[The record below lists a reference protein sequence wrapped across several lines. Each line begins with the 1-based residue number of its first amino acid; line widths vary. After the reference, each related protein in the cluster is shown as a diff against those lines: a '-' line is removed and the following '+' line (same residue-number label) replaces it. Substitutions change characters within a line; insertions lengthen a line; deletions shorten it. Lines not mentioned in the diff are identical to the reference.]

1 MNTFNRFI
9 ITALLVFFASQAFAV
24 KPAVIKV
31 ERTGVTTLTIT
42 HSQPIKR
49 LRTYSSYSISI
60 VANGKVYAGKARTR
74 FPTTLIKSVT
84 AVNPNAD
91 GYASIWNMA
100 VRELAHLDADGVLY
114 FTNTDEMW
122 LGQGNFVNSSSVTL
136 NRFHRVHDFS
146 LCYQDCILNITST
159 DTLSVNEGTS
169 VNHTLVSSE
178 DNTTFSLTENTGNL
192 FSLTGATLTFNGTT
206 ADFESNTKSYTV
218 KVKATTGYKKT
229 EQIITVNLNDL
240 NDETPAAITF
250 TGNLNI
256 VGNTAANT
264 NLGTLSATDADAGD
278 TLTYTLTNNNAA
290 YFAISGNTL
299 KLAKTVDYQ
308 TTKNLSITVRVTD
321 TNSHTLDKNFT
332 FTITNPNIN
341 SPTDITLSMG
351 GSTDNHTI
359 AENTATNTNLGT
371 LSTTDADTGDTFTY
385 TLVNN
390 SEAYFSING
399 NTLKLAKTVDYETTK
414 NLSITVKVTDANSHT
429 FDKTFTFN
437 ITDVNDETPSDI
449 TSTGNLNI
457 AENTTVNTN
466 LVTLSATDADVGDT
480 FTYTLVNN
488 SAAYFA
494 IDGNT
499 LKLAKTVDYE
509 TTKNLNITVRV
520 TDANSH
526 TFDKAFTFNI
536 ANVNDETPSDIT
548 LTGSLIIAGNTAA
561 NTDLGTLSTIDAD
574 DGDTFTYTLENNS
587 AAYFAVDGNMLKLAK
602 TVDYE
607 TTKSLSITVR
617 VTDNNSHTFD
627 KNFTF
632 TITVPNSNNNS
643 PTDIIL
649 SIGNSTD
656 NHTIAENTAANT
668 DLGTLSTT
676 DADTGDT
683 FTYTLVDNS
692 AAYFAISGNTLKLAK
707 TVDYET
713 TKSLSI
719 TVKVTDANS
728 HIFSKGF
735 DFAITDIDDTAP
747 TDIQLSN
754 KTLVKGQAADT
765 LIGTLS
771 ANDVDTATLSFSVSD
786 TTNFKIDGDKLKT
799 KISIDTVG
807 NMNINITADDGTNA
821 PATQAFTIAVITN
834 IPDITPV
841 IKQFTVT
848 QGNNQGRVISKTG
861 GVVTV
866 HATVIAK
873 TYEWSSVD
881 VTDTSA
887 SGDTVF
893 VFDPANTDAGILTI
907 TLKATTNTHSSER
920 VLKLELI
927 AESVSNDDDDGDGIS
942 NNKDNNTA
950 INKIQAGAG
959 KTITSPTNTRILLGA
974 MGEDSS
980 RLTLAQMQQYITDN
994 NLPNK
999 SNDTLTTGDIYDYVV
1014 EGLSAGAATVVIVEL
1029 TTAIPANAE
1038 LRRYSLVTG
1047 WANFEVNTNNTI
1059 HSKTSTNCTD
1069 NSTWKAGLTTG
1080 ATCLRL
1086 TIKDG
1091 GANDT
1096 DGEQA
1101 DNTGDANGVVASTIS
1116 ITVPD
1121 LEDPMDPPSSGGSS
1135 GGGCVYNPNAPA
1147 RFDMGFILLMVLS
1160 AYYLIRRKRRFV

>member
-9 ITALLVFFASQAFAV
+9 ITALLVFFTSQAFATEPV
-24 KPAVIKV
+24 VTKV
-31 ERTGVTTLTIT
+31 ERIDKKTVFITFDQPVELSTFSGWNKTIT
-42 HSQPIKR
+42 ILLSFTDFDSSLPQPKT
-49 LRTYSSYSISI
+49 TYYLGTS
-60 VANGKVYAGKARTR
+60 GKGVE
-74 FPTTLIKSVT
+74 FPVEEL
-84 AVNPNAD
+84 NPVD
-91 GYASIWNMA
+91 GYAQQIKIQFNENSFKLADDSGKNSIRIQLYYLL
-100 VRELAHLDADGVLY
+100 VRNIGGTQYSIGHTNANFPLAFNSNLAIISA
-114 FTNTDEMW
+114 NTLKANE
-122 LGQGNFVNSSSVTL
+122 GANSSYTL
-136 NRFHRVHDFS
+136 IAKD
-146 LCYQDCILNITST
+146 
-159 DTLSVNEGTS
+159 
-169 VNHTLVSSE
+169 
-178 DNTTFSLTENTGNL
+178 DNATFSIIENPSNL
-192 FSLTGATLTFNGTT
+192 FSLSGTNNTVLNFNGTNT
-206 ADFESNTKSYTV
+206 DFESNTKSYTV
-218 KVKATTGYKKT
+218 KVKATTGDGDDKNA
-229 EQIITVNLNDL
+229 EQTITVNLSNL
-240 NDETPAAITF
+240 NDETPTAITL

-256 VGNTAANT
+256 TENTTANT
-264 NLGTLSATDADAGD
+264 DLGTLSATDADAGD
-278 TLTYTLTNNNAA
+278 TFTYTLENNSAA
-290 YFAISGNTL
+290 YFAI
-299 KLAKTVDYQ
+299 D
-308 TTKNLSITVRVTD
+308 
-321 TNSHTLDKNFT
+321 
-332 FTITNPNIN
+332 
-341 SPTDITLSMG
+341 
-351 GSTDNHTI
+351 
-359 AENTATNTNLGT
+359 
-371 LSTTDADTGDTFTY
+371 
-385 TLVNN
+385 
-390 SEAYFSING
+390 G

-414 NLSITVKVTDANSHT
+414 NLNITVRVTDANSHT
-429 FDKTFTFN
+429 FSKTFTFD
-437 ITDVNDETPSDI
+437 IDDINDETPSDV
-449 TSTGNLNI
+449 TLTGSLTI
-457 AENTTVNTN
+457 AENTTDNTN
-466 LVTLSATDADVGDT
+466 LGTLSATDADEGDT
-480 FTYTLVNN
+480 FIYTLVNN

-536 ANVNDETPSDIT
+536 TDVNDETPSDIT
-548 LTGSLIIAGNTAA
+548 LTGNLIIIGNTAA

-574 DGDTFTYTLENNS
+574 EGDTFTYTLENNS
-587 AAYFAVDGNMLKLAK
+587 AAYFAIDGNTLKLAK

-607 TTKSLSITVR
+607 TTKRLIVTVR
-617 VTDNNSHTFD
+617 VTDANSHTFS

-632 TITVPNSNNNS
+632 TITDPNSNNNS

-668 DLGTLSTT
+668 NLGTLSTT
-676 DADTGDT
+676 DADMGDT
-683 FTYTLVDNS
+683 FTYTLINNS
-692 AAYFAISGNTLKLAK
+692 EAYFSINGNMLQLAK

-713 TKSLSI
+713 TKNLSI

-799 KISIDTVG
+799 KISINTVG
-807 NMNINITADDGTNA
+807 DMNINITADDGTNT
-821 PATQAFTIAVITN
+821 PATQAFTIAVITD

-841 IKQFTVT
+841 IKQFTIT

-866 HATVIAK
+866 RATVIAK

-907 TLKATTNTHSSER
+907 TLKATTNAHSSER

-927 AESVSNDDDDGDGIS
+927 TESVSNSDDDGDGIP

-974 MGEDSS
+974 MGKDSS

-999 SNDTLTTGDIYDYVV
+999 SSDTSTIGDIYDYVV
-1014 EGLSAGAATVVIVEL
+1014 EGLSATGVSTSVIIEL

-1047 WANFEVNTNNTI
+1047 WADFEVDINNTT
-1059 HSKTSTNCTD
+1059 HSKTSTTCTD

-1080 ATCLRL
+1080 ATCLML
-1086 TIKDG
+1086 AIKDG
-1091 GANDT
+1091 GVNDT

-1116 ITVPD
+1116 IARPD
-1121 LEDPMDPPSSGGSS
+1121 LEDSIDPPSSGGSS

>member
-9 ITALLVFFASQAFAV
+9 ITALLVFFTSQAFATEPV
-24 KPAVIKV
+24 VTKV
-31 ERTGVTTLTIT
+31 ERIDKKTVFITFDQPVELITFSGESKTIT
-42 HSQPIKR
+42 IVLSFTDLDGSLPQPKT
-49 LRTYSSYSISI
+49 TYYLGTSAKG
-60 VANGKVYAGKARTR
+60 VE
-74 FPTTLIKSVT
+74 FPVEEL
-84 AVNPNAD
+84 NPVD
-91 GYASIWNMA
+91 GYAQQIKIQFNENSFKLADDSGKNLVKLEFYNLLVRNIDRKKYYSIGHTNA
-100 VRELAHLDADGVLY
+100 NFPLAFNSNLAIISA
-114 FTNTDEMW
+114 NTLKANE
-122 LGQGNFVNSSSVTL
+122 GANSSYTL
-136 NRFHRVHDFS
+136 IAKD
-146 LCYQDCILNITST
+146 
-159 DTLSVNEGTS
+159 
-169 VNHTLVSSE
+169 
-178 DNTTFSLTENTGNL
+178 DNATFSIIENPSNL
-192 FSLTGATLTFNGTT
+192 FSLSGTNNTVLNFNGTNT
-206 ADFESNTKSYTV
+206 DFESNTKSYTV
-218 KVKATTGYKKT
+218 KVKATTGDGDDKNA
-229 EQIITVNLNDL
+229 EQTITVNLSNL
-240 NDETPAAITF
+240 NDETPTAITL

-256 VGNTAANT
+256 TENTTANT
-264 NLGTLSATDADAGD
+264 DLGTLSATDADAGD
-278 TLTYTLTNNNAA
+278 T
-290 YFAISGNTL
+290 
-299 KLAKTVDYQ
+299 
-308 TTKNLSITVRVTD
+308 
-321 TNSHTLDKNFT
+321 
-332 FTITNPNIN
+332 
-341 SPTDITLSMG
+341 
-351 GSTDNHTI
+351 
-359 AENTATNTNLGT
+359 
-371 LSTTDADTGDTFTY
+371 FTY
-385 TLVNN
+385 TLENN
-390 SEAYFSING
+390 SAAYFTIDG

-414 NLSITVKVTDANSHT
+414 NLNITVRVTDANSHT
-429 FDKTFTFN
+429 FSKNFTFD
-437 ITDVNDETPSDI
+437 IDDINDETPSDV
-449 TSTGNLNI
+449 TLTGSLTI
-457 AENTTVNTN
+457 AENTTDNTN
-466 LVTLSATDADVGDT
+466 LGTLSATDADEGDT

-526 TFDKAFTFNI
+526 TFDKTFTFNI
-536 ANVNDETPSDIT
+536 TDVNDENPSDIT
-548 LTGSLIIAGNTAA
+548 LTGSLTIIGNTAA

-574 DGDTFTYTLENNS
+574 EGDTFTYTLENNS
-587 AAYFAVDGNMLKLAK
+587 AAYFAIDGNTLKLAK

-607 TTKSLSITVR
+607 TTKRLIVTVR
-617 VTDNNSHTFD
+617 VTDANSHTFS

-632 TITVPNSNNNS
+632 TITDPNSNNNS

-668 DLGTLSTT
+668 NLGTLSTT
-676 DADTGDT
+676 DADMGDT
-683 FTYTLVDNS
+683 FTYTLINNS
-692 AAYFAISGNTLKLAK
+692 EAYFSINGNMLQLAK

-713 TKSLSI
+713 TKNLSI

-754 KTLVKGQAADT
+754 KTLVKGQVADT

-807 NMNINITADDGTNA
+807 DMNINITADDGTNT

-841 IKQFTVT
+841 IKQFTIT

-866 HATVIAK
+866 RATVIAK

-907 TLKATTNTHSSER
+907 ALKATTNTHSSER

-927 AESVSNDDDDGDGIS
+927 TESVSNSDDDGDGIP

-974 MGEDSS
+974 MGKDSS

-999 SNDTLTTGDIYDYVV
+999 SSDTSTIGDIYDYVV
-1014 EGLSAGAATVVIVEL
+1014 EGLSATGVSTSVIIEL

-1047 WANFEVNTNNTI
+1047 WADFEVDINNTT
-1059 HSKTSTNCTD
+1059 HSKTSTTCTD

-1080 ATCLRL
+1080 ATCLML
-1086 TIKDG
+1086 AIKDG
-1091 GANDT
+1091 GVNDT

-1116 ITVPD
+1116 IAMPD
-1121 LEDPMDPPSSGGSS
+1121 LEDSTASSSS

>member
-9 ITALLVFFASQAFAV
+9 ITALLVFFTSQAFATEPV
-24 KPAVIKV
+24 VTKV
-31 ERTGVTTLTIT
+31 ERIDKKTVFITFDQLVELSTFSGESKTIT
-42 HSQPIKR
+42 IVLSFTDLDGSLPQPKT
-49 LRTYSSYSISI
+49 TYYLGTSAKG
-60 VANGKVYAGKARTR
+60 VE
-74 FPTTLIKSVT
+74 FPVEEL
-84 AVNPNAD
+84 NPVD
-91 GYASIWNMA
+91 GYAQQIKIQFNENSFKLADDSGKNLVKLEFYNLLVRNIDRKKYYSIGHTNA
-100 VRELAHLDADGVLY
+100 NFPLAFNSNLAIISA
-114 FTNTDEMW
+114 NTLKANE
-122 LGQGNFVNSSSVTL
+122 GANSSYTL
-136 NRFHRVHDFS
+136 IAKD
-146 LCYQDCILNITST
+146 
-159 DTLSVNEGTS
+159 
-169 VNHTLVSSE
+169 
-178 DNTTFSLTENTGNL
+178 DNATFSIIENPSNL
-192 FSLTGATLTFNGTT
+192 FSLSGTNNTVLNFNGTNT
-206 ADFESNTKSYTV
+206 DFESNTKSYTV
-218 KVKATTGYKKT
+218 KVKATTGDGDDKNA
-229 EQIITVNLNDL
+229 EQTITVNLANL
-240 NDETPAAITF
+240 NDETPTAITL

-256 VGNTAANT
+256 TENTTANT
-264 NLGTLSATDADAGD
+264 DLGTLFATDADAGD
-278 TLTYTLTNNNAA
+278 T
-290 YFAISGNTL
+290 
-299 KLAKTVDYQ
+299 
-308 TTKNLSITVRVTD
+308 
-321 TNSHTLDKNFT
+321 
-332 FTITNPNIN
+332 
-341 SPTDITLSMG
+341 
-351 GSTDNHTI
+351 
-359 AENTATNTNLGT
+359 
-371 LSTTDADTGDTFTY
+371 FTY
-385 TLVNN
+385 TLENN
-390 SEAYFSING
+390 SAAYFTIDG

-414 NLSITVKVTDANSHT
+414 NLNITVRVTDANSHT
-429 FDKTFTFN
+429 FSKNFTFD
-437 ITDVNDETPSDI
+437 IDDINDETPSDV
-449 TSTGNLNI
+449 TLTGSLTI
-457 AENTTVNTN
+457 AENTTDNTN
-466 LVTLSATDADVGDT
+466 LGTLSATDADEGDT

-526 TFDKAFTFNI
+526 TFDKTFTFNI

-548 LTGSLIIAGNTAA
+548 LTGNLIIIGNTAA

-574 DGDTFTYTLENNS
+574 EGDTFTYTLENNS
-587 AAYFAVDGNMLKLAK
+587 AAYFAIDGNTLKLAK

-607 TTKSLSITVR
+607 TTKRLIVTVR
-617 VTDNNSHTFD
+617 VTDANSHTFS

-632 TITVPNSNNNS
+632 TITDPNSNNNS

-668 DLGTLSTT
+668 NLGTLSTT
-676 DADTGDT
+676 DADMGDT
-683 FTYTLVDNS
+683 FTYTLINNS
-692 AAYFAISGNTLKLAK
+692 EAYFSINGNMLQLAK

-713 TKSLSI
+713 TKNLSI

-754 KTLVKGQAADT
+754 KTLVKGQVADT

-807 NMNINITADDGTNA
+807 DMNINITADDGANT

-841 IKQFTVT
+841 IKQFTIT

-866 HATVIAK
+866 RATVIAK
-873 TYEWSSVD
+873 TYEWSSID

-927 AESVSNDDDDGDGIS
+927 AESVSNDDDDGDGIP

-974 MGEDSS
+974 MGKDSS

-999 SNDTLTTGDIYDYVV
+999 SNDTSTTGDIYDYVV
-1014 EGLSAGAATVVIVEL
+1014 EGLSVTGATTSVMIEL

-1047 WANFEVNTNNTI
+1047 WADFEVDINNTI
-1059 HSKTSTNCTD
+1059 HSKTSTTCTD

-1080 ATCLRL
+1080 ATCLML
-1086 TIKDG
+1086 AIKDG
-1091 GANDT
+1091 GVNDT

-1116 ITVPD
+1116 IAMPD
-1121 LEDPMDPPSSGGSS
+1121 LEDSIDPPSSGGSS

>member
-9 ITALLVFFASQAFAV
+9 ITALLVFFTSQAFATEPV
-24 KPAVIKV
+24 VTKV
-31 ERTGVTTLTIT
+31 ERIDKKTVFITFDQPVELITFSGESKTIT
-42 HSQPIKR
+42 ILLSFTDLDGSLPQPKT
-49 LRTYSSYSISI
+49 TYYLGTS
-60 VANGKVYAGKARTR
+60 GKGVE
-74 FPTTLIKSVT
+74 FPVEEL
-84 AVNPNAD
+84 NPVD
-91 GYASIWNMA
+91 GYAQQIKIQFNENSFKLADDSGKNLVKLEFYNLLVRNIDRKKYYSIGHTNA
-100 VRELAHLDADGVLY
+100 NFPLAFNSNLAIISA
-114 FTNTDEMW
+114 NTLKANE
-122 LGQGNFVNSSSVTL
+122 GANSSYTL
-136 NRFHRVHDFS
+136 IAKD
-146 LCYQDCILNITST
+146 
-159 DTLSVNEGTS
+159 
-169 VNHTLVSSE
+169 
-178 DNTTFSLTENTGNL
+178 DNATFSIIENPSNL
-192 FSLTGATLTFNGTT
+192 FSLSGTNNTVLNFNGTNT
-206 ADFESNTKSYTV
+206 DFESNTKSYTV
-218 KVKATTGYKKT
+218 KVKATTGDGDDKNA
-229 EQIITVNLNDL
+229 EQTITVNLANL
-240 NDETPAAITF
+240 NDETPTAITL

-256 VGNTAANT
+256 TENTTANT
-264 NLGTLSATDADAGD
+264 DLGTLSATDADAGD
-278 TLTYTLTNNNAA
+278 T
-290 YFAISGNTL
+290 
-299 KLAKTVDYQ
+299 
-308 TTKNLSITVRVTD
+308 
-321 TNSHTLDKNFT
+321 
-332 FTITNPNIN
+332 
-341 SPTDITLSMG
+341 
-351 GSTDNHTI
+351 
-359 AENTATNTNLGT
+359 
-371 LSTTDADTGDTFTY
+371 FTY
-385 TLVNN
+385 TLENN
-390 SEAYFSING
+390 SAAYFTIDG

-414 NLSITVKVTDANSHT
+414 NLNITVRVTDANSHT
-429 FDKTFTFN
+429 FSKNFTFD
-437 ITDVNDETPSDI
+437 IDDINDETPSDV
-449 TSTGNLNI
+449 TLTGSLTI
-457 AENTTVNTN
+457 AENTTDNTN
-466 LVTLSATDADVGDT
+466 LGTLSATDADEGDT

-526 TFDKAFTFNI
+526 TFDKTFTFNI
-536 ANVNDETPSDIT
+536 TDVNDENPSDIT
-548 LTGSLIIAGNTAA
+548 LTGSLTIIGNTAA

-574 DGDTFTYTLENNS
+574 EGDTFTYTLENNS
-587 AAYFAVDGNMLKLAK
+587 AAYFAIDGNTLKLAK

-607 TTKSLSITVR
+607 TTKRLIVTVR
-617 VTDNNSHTFD
+617 VTDANSHTFS

-632 TITVPNSNNNS
+632 TITDPNSNNNS

-649 SIGNSTD
+649 SIGNATD

-676 DADTGDT
+676 DADAGDT
-683 FTYTLVDNS
+683 FTYTLINNS
-692 AAYFAISGNTLKLAK
+692 EAYFAINGNMLQLAK

-713 TKSLSI
+713 TKNLSI

-786 TTNFKIDGDKLKT
+786 TTSFKIDGDKLKT
-799 KISIDTVG
+799 KISINTVG
-807 NMNINITADDGTNA
+807 NMDINITADDGTNT

-841 IKQFTVT
+841 IKQFTIT

-866 HATVIAK
+866 RATVIAK

-927 AESVSNDDDDGDGIS
+927 AESVSNDDDDGDGIP

-974 MGEDSS
+974 MGKDSS

-999 SNDTLTTGDIYDYVV
+999 SSDTSTIGDIYDYVV
-1014 EGLSAGAATVVIVEL
+1014 EGLSATGATTEVIIEL

-1047 WANFEVNTNNTI
+1047 WADFEVDINNTI
-1059 HSKTSTNCTD
+1059 HSKTSTTCTD

-1080 ATCLRL
+1080 ATCLML
-1086 TIKDG
+1086 AIKDG
-1091 GANDT
+1091 GVNDT

-1116 ITVPD
+1116 IAMPD
-1121 LEDPMDPPSSGGSS
+1121 LEDSIDPPSRGGSS

>member
-9 ITALLVFFASQAFAV
+9 ITALLVFFTSQAFATEPV
-24 KPAVIKV
+24 VTKV
-31 ERTGVTTLTIT
+31 ERIDKKTVFITFDQPVELSTFSGWNKTIT
-42 HSQPIKR
+42 ILLSFTDFDSSLPQPKT
-49 LRTYSSYSISI
+49 TYYLGTS
-60 VANGKVYAGKARTR
+60 GKGVE
-74 FPTTLIKSVT
+74 FPVEEL
-84 AVNPNAD
+84 NPVD
-91 GYASIWNMA
+91 GYAQQIKIQFNENSFKLADDSGKNSIRIQLYYLL
-100 VRELAHLDADGVLY
+100 VRNIGGTQYSIGHTNANFPLAFNSNLAIISA
-114 FTNTDEMW
+114 NTLKANE
-122 LGQGNFVNSSSVTL
+122 GANSSYTL
-136 NRFHRVHDFS
+136 IAKD
-146 LCYQDCILNITST
+146 
-159 DTLSVNEGTS
+159 
-169 VNHTLVSSE
+169 
-178 DNTTFSLTENTGNL
+178 DNATFSIIENPSNL
-192 FSLTGATLTFNGTT
+192 FSLSGTNNTVLNFNGTNT
-206 ADFESNTKSYTV
+206 DFESNTKSYTV
-218 KVKATTGYKKT
+218 KVKATTGDGDDKNA
-229 EQIITVNLNDL
+229 EQTITVNLSNL
-240 NDETPAAITF
+240 NDETPTAITL

-256 VGNTAANT
+256 TENTTANT
-264 NLGTLSATDADAGD
+264 DLGTLSATDADAGD
-278 TLTYTLTNNNAA
+278 TFTYTLENNSAA
-290 YFAISGNTL
+290 YFAI
-299 KLAKTVDYQ
+299 D
-308 TTKNLSITVRVTD
+308 
-321 TNSHTLDKNFT
+321 
-332 FTITNPNIN
+332 
-341 SPTDITLSMG
+341 
-351 GSTDNHTI
+351 
-359 AENTATNTNLGT
+359 
-371 LSTTDADTGDTFTY
+371 
-385 TLVNN
+385 
-390 SEAYFSING
+390 G

-414 NLSITVKVTDANSHT
+414 NLNITVRVTDANSHT
-429 FDKTFTFN
+429 FSKNFTFD
-437 ITDVNDETPSDI
+437 IDDINDETPSDV
-449 TSTGNLNI
+449 TLTGSLTI
-457 AENTTVNTN
+457 AENTTDNTN
-466 LVTLSATDADVGDT
+466 LGTLSATDADEGDT
-480 FTYTLVNN
+480 FIYTLVNN

-536 ANVNDETPSDIT
+536 TDVNDETPSDIT
-548 LTGSLIIAGNTAA
+548 LTGNLIIIGNTAA

-574 DGDTFTYTLENNS
+574 EGDTFTYTLENNS
-587 AAYFAVDGNMLKLAK
+587 AAYFAIDGNTLKLAK

-607 TTKSLSITVR
+607 TTKRLIVTVR
-617 VTDNNSHTFD
+617 VTDANSHTFS

-632 TITVPNSNNNS
+632 TITDPNSNNNS

-668 DLGTLSTT
+668 NLGTLSTT
-676 DADTGDT
+676 DADMGDT
-683 FTYTLVDNS
+683 FTYTLINNS
-692 AAYFAISGNTLKLAK
+692 EAYFSINGNMLQLAK

-713 TKSLSI
+713 TKNLSI

-799 KISIDTVG
+799 KISINTVG
-807 NMNINITADDGTNA
+807 DMNINITADDGTNT
-821 PATQAFTIAVITN
+821 PATQAFTIAVITD

-841 IKQFTVT
+841 IKQFTIT

-866 HATVIAK
+866 RATVIAK

-907 TLKATTNTHSSER
+907 TLKATTNAHSSER

-927 AESVSNDDDDGDGIS
+927 TESVSNSDDDGDGIP

-974 MGEDSS
+974 MGKDSS

-999 SNDTLTTGDIYDYVV
+999 SSDTSTIGDIYDYVV
-1014 EGLSAGAATVVIVEL
+1014 EGLSATGVSTSVIIEL

-1047 WANFEVNTNNTI
+1047 WADFEVDINNTT
-1059 HSKTSTNCTD
+1059 HSKTSTTCTD

-1080 ATCLRL
+1080 ATCLML
-1086 TIKDG
+1086 AIKDG
-1091 GANDT
+1091 GVNDT

-1116 ITVPD
+1116 IARPD
-1121 LEDPMDPPSSGGSS
+1121 LEDSIDPPSSGGSS

>member
-9 ITALLVFFASQAFAV
+9 ITALLVFFTSQAFATEPV
-24 KPAVIKV
+24 VTKV
-31 ERTGVTTLTIT
+31 ERIDKKTVFITFDQPVELSTFSGWNKTIT
-42 HSQPIKR
+42 ILLSFTDFDSSLPQPKT
-49 LRTYSSYSISI
+49 TYYLGTS
-60 VANGKVYAGKARTR
+60 GKGVE
-74 FPTTLIKSVT
+74 FPVEEL
-84 AVNPNAD
+84 NPVD
-91 GYASIWNMA
+91 GYAQQIKIQFNENSFKLADDSGKNSIRIQLYYLL
-100 VRELAHLDADGVLY
+100 VRNIGGTQYSIGHTNANFPLAFNSNLAIISA
-114 FTNTDEMW
+114 NTLKANE
-122 LGQGNFVNSSSVTL
+122 GANSSYTL
-136 NRFHRVHDFS
+136 IAKD
-146 LCYQDCILNITST
+146 
-159 DTLSVNEGTS
+159 
-169 VNHTLVSSE
+169 
-178 DNTTFSLTENTGNL
+178 DNATFSIIENPSNL
-192 FSLTGATLTFNGTT
+192 FSLSGTNNTVLNFNGTNT
-206 ADFESNTKSYTV
+206 DFESNTKSYTV
-218 KVKATTGYKKT
+218 KVKATTGDGDDKNA
-229 EQIITVNLNDL
+229 EQTITVNLSNL
-240 NDETPAAITF
+240 NDETPTAITL

-256 VGNTAANT
+256 TENTTANT
-264 NLGTLSATDADAGD
+264 DLGTLSATDADAGD
-278 TLTYTLTNNNAA
+278 TFTYTLENNSAA
-290 YFAISGNTL
+290 YFAI
-299 KLAKTVDYQ
+299 D
-308 TTKNLSITVRVTD
+308 
-321 TNSHTLDKNFT
+321 
-332 FTITNPNIN
+332 
-341 SPTDITLSMG
+341 
-351 GSTDNHTI
+351 
-359 AENTATNTNLGT
+359 
-371 LSTTDADTGDTFTY
+371 
-385 TLVNN
+385 
-390 SEAYFSING
+390 G

-414 NLSITVKVTDANSHT
+414 NLNITVRVTDANSHT
-429 FDKTFTFN
+429 FSKNFTFD
-437 ITDVNDETPSDI
+437 IDDINDETPSDV
-449 TSTGNLNI
+449 TLTGSLTI
-457 AENTTVNTN
+457 AENTTDNTN
-466 LVTLSATDADVGDT
+466 LGTLSATDADEGDT
-480 FTYTLVNN
+480 FIYTLVNN

-536 ANVNDETPSDIT
+536 TDVNDETPSDIT
-548 LTGSLIIAGNTAA
+548 LTGNLIIIGNTAA

-574 DGDTFTYTLENNS
+574 EGDTFTYTLENNS
-587 AAYFAVDGNMLKLAK
+587 AAYFAIDGNTLKLAK

-607 TTKSLSITVR
+607 TTKRLIVTVR
-617 VTDNNSHTFD
+617 VTDANSHTFS

-632 TITVPNSNNNS
+632 TITDPNSNNNS

-668 DLGTLSTT
+668 NLGTLSTT
-676 DADTGDT
+676 DADMGDT
-683 FTYTLVDNS
+683 FTYTLINNS
-692 AAYFAISGNTLKLAK
+692 EAYFSINGNMLQLAK

-713 TKSLSI
+713 TKNLSI

-799 KISIDTVG
+799 KISINTVG
-807 NMNINITADDGTNA
+807 DMNINITADDGTNT
-821 PATQAFTIAVITN
+821 PATQAFTIAVITD

-841 IKQFTVT
+841 IKQFTIT

-866 HATVIAK
+866 RATVIAK

-907 TLKATTNTHSSER
+907 TLKATTNAHSSER

-927 AESVSNDDDDGDGIS
+927 TESVSNSDDDGDGIP

-974 MGEDSS
+974 MGKDSS

-999 SNDTLTTGDIYDYVV
+999 SSDTSTIGDIYDYVV
-1014 EGLSAGAATVVIVEL
+1014 EGLSATGVSTSVIIEL

-1047 WANFEVNTNNTI
+1047 WADFEVDINNTT
-1059 HSKTSTNCTD
+1059 HSKTSTTCTD

-1080 ATCLRL
+1080 ATCLML
-1086 TIKDG
+1086 AIKDG
-1091 GANDT
+1091 GVNDT

-1116 ITVPD
+1116 IAMPD
-1121 LEDPMDPPSSGGSS
+1121 LEDSIDPPSSGGSS

>member
-9 ITALLVFFASQAFAV
+9 ITALLVFFTSQIFAV
-24 KPAVIKV
+24 EPVIISVK
-31 ERTGVTTLTIT
+31 RTGATSLTIV
-42 HSQPIKR
+42 HDQPIKK
-49 LRTYSSYSISI
+49 LDQYNFYTLKI
-60 VANGKVYAGKARTR
+60 VVNGKTYVGNYKNPFR
-74 FPTTLIKSVT
+74 V
-84 AVNPNAD
+84 VNPISPDTNGFSTVWEMPATELLDMDSDNILYLAD
-91 GYASIWNMA
+91 N
-100 VRELAHLDADGVLY
+100 
-114 FTNTDEMW
+114 DEMW
-122 LGQGNFVNSSSVTL
+122 LLGSGYGNNPSELMETTYYPVN
-136 NRFHRVHDFS
+136 FS
-146 LCYQDCILNITST
+146 LCYQNCILRIIST
-159 DTLSVNEGTS
+159 DTFNANEGVS
-169 VNHTLVSSE
+169 VDYNLVTNDKATL
-178 DNTTFSLTENTGNL
+178 SLIENTSNL
-192 FSLTGATLTFNGTT
+192 FSLTGSTLTFNGIA

-218 KVKATTGYKKT
+218 KVKATTGDGDDKNA
-229 EQIITVNLNDL
+229 EQTITVNLVDL
-240 NDETPAAITF
+240 NDETPTAITL

-256 VGNTAANT
+256 VGNTATNT
-264 NLGTLSATDADAGD
+264 DLGTLSATDADA
-278 TLTYTLTNNNAA
+278 
-290 YFAISGNTL
+290 
-299 KLAKTVDYQ
+299 
-308 TTKNLSITVRVTD
+308 
-321 TNSHTLDKNFT
+321 
-332 FTITNPNIN
+332 
-341 SPTDITLSMG
+341 
-351 GSTDNHTI
+351 
-359 AENTATNTNLGT
+359 
-371 LSTTDADTGDTFTY
+371 
-385 TLVNN
+385 
-390 SEAYFSING
+390 
-399 NTLKLAKTVDYETTK
+399 
-414 NLSITVKVTDANSHT
+414 
-429 FDKTFTFN
+429 
-437 ITDVNDETPSDI
+437 
-449 TSTGNLNI
+449 
-457 AENTTVNTN
+457 
-466 LVTLSATDADVGDT
+466 GDT

-499 LKLAKTVDYE
+499 LKLAKIVDYQTTKNLSITVKVTDANSHTFNKNFTFIITDPDSNSPTDITLSMGGSTDNHTIAENTAVNTNLGTFSAIDVDAGDTFTYILVNNNAAYFAISGNTLKLTKTVDYE
-509 TTKNLNITVRV
+509 TTKNLSITVRV
-520 TDANSH
+520 TDVNLN
-526 TFDKAFTFNI
+526 TFDKTFTFNI

-548 LTGSLIIAGNTAA
+548 LTGSLIIVGNTAA
-561 NTDLGTLSTIDAD
+561 NTDLGTLSAIDVD
-574 DGDTFTYTLENNS
+574 EGDTLTYTLENNS
-587 AAYFAVDGNMLKLAK
+587 AAYFAIDGNTLKLAK

-607 TTKSLSITVR
+607 TTKRLIVTVR
-617 VTDNNSHTFD
+617 VTDANSHTFS

-632 TITVPNSNNNS
+632 TIADPNSNNNS

-668 DLGTLSTT
+668 NLGTLSTT
-676 DADTGDT
+676 DADMGDT
-683 FTYTLVDNS
+683 FTYTLINNS
-692 AAYFAISGNTLKLAK
+692 EAYFSINGNMLQLAK

-713 TKSLSI
+713 TKNLSI

-747 TDIQLSN
+747 IDIQLSN
-754 KTLVKGQAADT
+754 KTLVKGQVADT

-799 KISIDTVG
+799 KISINTVG
-807 NMNINITADDGTNA
+807 DMNINITADDGTNT

-841 IKQFTVT
+841 IKQFTIT

-866 HATVIAK
+866 RAIVIAK

-907 TLKATTNTHSSER
+907 TLKATTNAHSSER

-942 NNKDNNTA
+942 NNKDNNTT

-980 RLTLAQMQQYITDN
+980 RLTLTQMQQHITDN

-999 SNDTLTTGDIYDYVV
+999 SNDTSTTGDIYDYVV
-1014 EGLSAGAATVVIVEL
+1014 EGLSATGATTSVMIEL

-1047 WANFEVNTNNTI
+1047 WADFEVDINNTI
-1059 HSKTSTNCTD
+1059 HSKTSTTCTD
-1069 NSTWKAGLTTG
+1069 NSAWKAGLTTG

-1091 GANDT
+1091 GVNDT
-1096 DGEQA
+1096 DGEQT
-1101 DNTGDANGVVASTIS
+1101 DNTGNANGVVASTIS
-1116 ITVPD
+1116 IAMPD
-1121 LEDPMDPPSSGGSS
+1121 LEDSTDPSSS

-1160 AYYLIRRKRRFV
+1160 TYYLIRRKRRFTH

>member
-9 ITALLVFFASQAFAV
+9 ITALLVFFTSQAFATEPV
-24 KPAVIKV
+24 VTKV
-31 ERTGVTTLTIT
+31 ERIDKKTVFITFDQPVELITFSGESKTIT
-42 HSQPIKR
+42 IVLSFTDLDGSLPQPKT
-49 LRTYSSYSISI
+49 TYYLGTSAKG
-60 VANGKVYAGKARTR
+60 VE
-74 FPTTLIKSVT
+74 FPVEEL
-84 AVNPNAD
+84 NPVD
-91 GYASIWNMA
+91 GYAQQIKIQFNENSFKLADDSGKNLVKLEFYNLLVRNIDRKKYYSIGHTNA
-100 VRELAHLDADGVLY
+100 NFPLAFNSNLAIISA
-114 FTNTDEMW
+114 NTLKANE
-122 LGQGNFVNSSSVTL
+122 GANSSYTL
-136 NRFHRVHDFS
+136 IAKD
-146 LCYQDCILNITST
+146 
-159 DTLSVNEGTS
+159 
-169 VNHTLVSSE
+169 
-178 DNTTFSLTENTGNL
+178 DNATFSIIENPSNL
-192 FSLTGATLTFNGTT
+192 FSLSGTNNTVLNFNGTNT
-206 ADFESNTKSYTV
+206 DFESNTKSYTV
-218 KVKATTGYKKT
+218 KVKATTGDGDDKNA
-229 EQIITVNLNDL
+229 EQTITVNLANL
-240 NDETPAAITF
+240 NDETPTAITL

-256 VGNTAANT
+256 TENTTANT
-264 NLGTLSATDADAGD
+264 DLGTLSATDADAGD
-278 TLTYTLTNNNAA
+278 T
-290 YFAISGNTL
+290 
-299 KLAKTVDYQ
+299 
-308 TTKNLSITVRVTD
+308 
-321 TNSHTLDKNFT
+321 
-332 FTITNPNIN
+332 
-341 SPTDITLSMG
+341 
-351 GSTDNHTI
+351 
-359 AENTATNTNLGT
+359 
-371 LSTTDADTGDTFTY
+371 FTY
-385 TLVNN
+385 TLENN
-390 SEAYFSING
+390 SAAYFTIDG

-414 NLSITVKVTDANSHT
+414 NLNITVRVTDANSHT
-429 FDKTFTFN
+429 FSKNFTFD
-437 ITDVNDETPSDI
+437 IDDINDETPSDV
-449 TSTGNLNI
+449 TLTGSLTI
-457 AENTTVNTN
+457 AENTTDNTN
-466 LVTLSATDADVGDT
+466 LGTLSATDADEGDT

-526 TFDKAFTFNI
+526 TFDKTFTFNI
-536 ANVNDETPSDIT
+536 TDVNDENPSDIT
-548 LTGSLIIAGNTAA
+548 LTGNLIIIGNTAA

-574 DGDTFTYTLENNS
+574 EGDTFTYTLENNS
-587 AAYFAVDGNMLKLAK
+587 AAYFAIDGNTLKLAK

-607 TTKSLSITVR
+607 TTKRLIVTVR
-617 VTDNNSHTFD
+617 VTDANSHTFS

-632 TITVPNSNNNS
+632 TITDPNSNNNS

-668 DLGTLSTT
+668 NLGTLSTV
-676 DADTGDT
+676 DADAGDT
-683 FTYTLVDNS
+683 FTYTLINNNE
-692 AAYFAISGNTLKLAK
+692 AYFAINGNTLQLAK

-713 TKSLSI
+713 TKNLSI

-907 TLKATTNTHSSER
+907 TLKATTNAHSSER

-927 AESVSNDDDDGDGIS
+927 TESVSNSDDDGDGIP

-974 MGEDSS
+974 MGKDSS

-999 SNDTLTTGDIYDYVV
+999 SNDTSTTGDIYDYVV
-1014 EGLSAGAATVVIVEL
+1014 EGLSATGVSTSVIIEL

-1047 WANFEVNTNNTI
+1047 WADFEVDINNTT
-1059 HSKTSTNCTD
+1059 HSKTSTICTD
-1069 NSTWKAGLTTG
+1069 NNTWKAGLTTG
-1080 ATCLRL
+1080 ATCLML
-1086 TIKDG
+1086 AIKDG
-1091 GANDT
+1091 GVNDT

-1116 ITVPD
+1116 IARPD
-1121 LEDPMDPPSSGGSS
+1121 LEDSIDPPSSGGSS

>member
-9 ITALLVFFASQAFAV
+9 ITALLVFFTSQAFATEPV
-24 KPAVIKV
+24 VTKV
-31 ERTGVTTLTIT
+31 ERIDKKTVFITFDQPVELSTFSGWNKTIT
-42 HSQPIKR
+42 ILLSFTDFDSSLPQPKT
-49 LRTYSSYSISI
+49 TYYLGTS
-60 VANGKVYAGKARTR
+60 GKGVE
-74 FPTTLIKSVT
+74 FPVEEL
-84 AVNPNAD
+84 NPVD
-91 GYASIWNMA
+91 GYAQQIKIQFNENSFKLADDSGKNSIRIQLYYLL
-100 VRELAHLDADGVLY
+100 VRNIGGTQYSIGHTNANFPLAFNSNLAIISA
-114 FTNTDEMW
+114 NTLKANE
-122 LGQGNFVNSSSVTL
+122 GANSSYTL
-136 NRFHRVHDFS
+136 IAKD
-146 LCYQDCILNITST
+146 
-159 DTLSVNEGTS
+159 
-169 VNHTLVSSE
+169 
-178 DNTTFSLTENTGNL
+178 DNATFSIIENPSNL
-192 FSLTGATLTFNGTT
+192 FSLSGTNNTVLNFNGTNT
-206 ADFESNTKSYTV
+206 DFESNTKSYTV
-218 KVKATTGYKKT
+218 KVKATTGDGDDKNA
-229 EQIITVNLNDL
+229 EQTITVNLSNL
-240 NDETPAAITF
+240 NDETPTAITL

-256 VGNTAANT
+256 TENTTANT
-264 NLGTLSATDADAGD
+264 DLGTLSATDADAGD
-278 TLTYTLTNNNAA
+278 TFTYTLENNSAA
-290 YFAISGNTL
+290 YFAI
-299 KLAKTVDYQ
+299 D
-308 TTKNLSITVRVTD
+308 
-321 TNSHTLDKNFT
+321 
-332 FTITNPNIN
+332 
-341 SPTDITLSMG
+341 
-351 GSTDNHTI
+351 
-359 AENTATNTNLGT
+359 
-371 LSTTDADTGDTFTY
+371 
-385 TLVNN
+385 
-390 SEAYFSING
+390 G

-414 NLSITVKVTDANSHT
+414 NLNITVRVTDANSHT
-429 FDKTFTFN
+429 FSKNFTFD
-437 ITDVNDETPSDI
+437 IDDINDETPSDV
-449 TSTGNLNI
+449 TLTGSLTI
-457 AENTTVNTN
+457 AENTTDNTN
-466 LVTLSATDADVGDT
+466 LGTLSATDADEGDT
-480 FTYTLVNN
+480 FIYTLVNN

-536 ANVNDETPSDIT
+536 TDVNDETPSDIT
-548 LTGSLIIAGNTAA
+548 LTGNLIIIGNTAA

-574 DGDTFTYTLENNS
+574 EGDTFTYTLENNS
-587 AAYFAVDGNMLKLAK
+587 AAYFAIDGNTLKLAK

-607 TTKSLSITVR
+607 TTKRLIVTVR
-617 VTDNNSHTFD
+617 VTDANSHTFS

-632 TITVPNSNNNS
+632 TITDPNGNSNS

-668 DLGTLSTT
+668 NLGTLSTV
-676 DADTGDT
+676 DADAGDT
-683 FTYTLVDNS
+683 FTYTLINNNE
-692 AAYFAISGNTLKLAK
+692 AYFSINGNMLQLAK

-713 TKSLSI
+713 TKNLSI

-747 TDIQLSN
+747 IDIQLSN
-754 KTLVKGQAADT
+754 KTLVKGQVADT

-799 KISIDTVG
+799 KISINTVG
-807 NMNINITADDGTNA
+807 DMNINITADDGTNT
-821 PATQAFTIAVITN
+821 PATQAFTIAVITD

-841 IKQFTVT
+841 IKQFTIT

-866 HATVIAK
+866 RATVIAK

-907 TLKATTNTHSSER
+907 TLKATTNAHSSER

-927 AESVSNDDDDGDGIS
+927 TESVSNSDDDGDGIP

-974 MGEDSS
+974 MGKDSS

-999 SNDTLTTGDIYDYVV
+999 SSDTSTIGDIYDYVV
-1014 EGLSAGAATVVIVEL
+1014 EGLSATGVSTSVIIEL

-1047 WANFEVNTNNTI
+1047 WADFEVDINNTT
-1059 HSKTSTNCTD
+1059 HSKTSTTCTD

-1080 ATCLRL
+1080 ATCLML
-1086 TIKDG
+1086 AIKDG
-1091 GANDT
+1091 GVNDT

-1116 ITVPD
+1116 IARPD
-1121 LEDPMDPPSSGGSS
+1121 LEDSIDPPSSGGSS

>member
-9 ITALLVFFASQAFAV
+9 ITALLVFFTSQAFATEPV
-24 KPAVIKV
+24 VTKV
-31 ERTGVTTLTIT
+31 ERIDKKTVFITFDQLVELSTFSGESKTIT
-42 HSQPIKR
+42 IVLSFTDLDGSLPQPKT
-49 LRTYSSYSISI
+49 TYYLGTSAKG
-60 VANGKVYAGKARTR
+60 VE
-74 FPTTLIKSVT
+74 FPVEEL
-84 AVNPNAD
+84 NPVD
-91 GYASIWNMA
+91 GYAQQIKIQFNENSFKLADDSGKNLVKLEFYNLLVRNIDRKKYYSIGHTNA
-100 VRELAHLDADGVLY
+100 NFPLAFNSNLAIISA
-114 FTNTDEMW
+114 NTLKANE
-122 LGQGNFVNSSSVTL
+122 GANSSYTL
-136 NRFHRVHDFS
+136 IAKD
-146 LCYQDCILNITST
+146 
-159 DTLSVNEGTS
+159 
-169 VNHTLVSSE
+169 
-178 DNTTFSLTENTGNL
+178 DNATFSIIENPSNL
-192 FSLTGATLTFNGTT
+192 FSLSGTNNTVLNFNGTNT
-206 ADFESNTKSYTV
+206 DFESNTKSYTV
-218 KVKATTGYKKT
+218 KVKATTGDGDDKNA
-229 EQIITVNLNDL
+229 EQTITVNLANL
-240 NDETPAAITF
+240 NDETPTAITL

-256 VGNTAANT
+256 TENTTANT
-264 NLGTLSATDADAGD
+264 DLGTLSATDADAGD
-278 TLTYTLTNNNAA
+278 T
-290 YFAISGNTL
+290 
-299 KLAKTVDYQ
+299 
-308 TTKNLSITVRVTD
+308 
-321 TNSHTLDKNFT
+321 
-332 FTITNPNIN
+332 
-341 SPTDITLSMG
+341 
-351 GSTDNHTI
+351 
-359 AENTATNTNLGT
+359 
-371 LSTTDADTGDTFTY
+371 FTY
-385 TLVNN
+385 TLENN
-390 SEAYFSING
+390 SAAYFTIDG

-414 NLSITVKVTDANSHT
+414 NLNITVRVTDANSHT
-429 FDKTFTFN
+429 FSKNFTFD
-437 ITDVNDETPSDI
+437 IDDINDETPSDV
-449 TSTGNLNI
+449 TLTGSLTI
-457 AENTTVNTN
+457 AENTTDNTN
-466 LVTLSATDADVGDT
+466 LGTLSATDADEGDT

-526 TFDKAFTFNI
+526 TFDKTFTFNI
-536 ANVNDETPSDIT
+536 TDVNDENPSDIT
-548 LTGSLIIAGNTAA
+548 LTGSLTIIGNTAA

-574 DGDTFTYTLENNS
+574 EGDTFTYTLENNS
-587 AAYFAVDGNMLKLAK
+587 AAYFAIDGNTLKLAK

-607 TTKSLSITVR
+607 TTKRLIVTVR
-617 VTDNNSHTFD
+617 VTDANSHTFS

-632 TITVPNSNNNS
+632 TITDPNSNNNS

-668 DLGTLSTT
+668 NLGTLSTT
-676 DADTGDT
+676 DADMGDT
-683 FTYTLVDNS
+683 FTYTLINNS
-692 AAYFAISGNTLKLAK
+692 EAYFSINGNMLQLAK

-713 TKSLSI
+713 TKNLSI

-754 KTLVKGQAADT
+754 KTLVKGQVADT

-799 KISIDTVG
+799 KISINTVG
-807 NMNINITADDGTNA
+807 NMDINITADDGTNT

-841 IKQFTVT
+841 IKQFTIT

-866 HATVIAK
+866 RATVIAK
-873 TYEWSSVD
+873 TYEWSSID

-927 AESVSNDDDDGDGIS
+927 AESVSNDDDDGDGIP

-974 MGEDSS
+974 MGKDSS

-999 SNDTLTTGDIYDYVV
+999 SSDTSTIGDIYDYVV
-1014 EGLSAGAATVVIVEL
+1014 EGLSATGVSTSVIIEL

-1047 WANFEVNTNNTI
+1047 WADFEVDINNTI
-1059 HSKTSTNCTD
+1059 HSKTSTTCTD

-1080 ATCLRL
+1080 ATCLML
-1086 TIKDG
+1086 AIKDG
-1091 GANDT
+1091 GVNDT

-1116 ITVPD
+1116 IAMPD
-1121 LEDPMDPPSSGGSS
+1121 LEDSIDPPSRGGSS

>member
-9 ITALLVFFASQAFAV
+9 ITALLVFFTSQVFAV
-24 KPAVIKV
+24 IPAVIKV
-31 ERTGVTTLTIT
+31 ERTGVSTLTIT
-42 HSQPIKR
+42 HDQPVKKLVSNATYSLNIVAKGKAYVGR
-49 LRTYSSYSISI
+49 LRTTHLS
-60 VANGKVYAGKARTR
+60 
-74 FPTTLIKSVT
+74 LQIKPMT
-84 AVNPNAD
+84 AVNPDTD
-91 GYASIWNMA
+91 GLAA
-100 VRELAHLDADGVLY
+100 VWKMTVTELVNLDTDGILY
-114 FTNTDEMW
+114 LEAADEMW
-122 LGQGNFVNSSSVTL
+122 LGQGNYVNSSSETL
-136 NRFHRVHDFS
+136 ARLHKVIDFS
-146 LCYQDCILNITST
+146 FCYQNCILNITST
-159 DTLSVNEGTS
+159 DTFNADEGTS
-169 VNHTLVSSE
+169 VNHTLIASD
-178 DNTTFSLTENTGNL
+178 DNATFSLIENTSNL
-192 FSLTGATLTFNGTT
+192 FSLTGTTLTFNGTT
-206 ADFESNTKSYTV
+206 ADFESNTKSYTA
-218 KVKATTGYKKT
+218 KVKATTGDRDNQNI
-229 EQIITVNLNDL
+229 EQTITVNLANL
-240 NDETPAAITF
+240 NDETPT
-250 TGNLNI
+250 
-256 VGNTAANT
+256 
-264 NLGTLSATDADAGD
+264 
-278 TLTYTLTNNNAA
+278 
-290 YFAISGNTL
+290 
-299 KLAKTVDYQ
+299 
-308 TTKNLSITVRVTD
+308 
-321 TNSHTLDKNFT
+321 
-332 FTITNPNIN
+332 
-341 SPTDITLSMG
+341 
-351 GSTDNHTI
+351 
-359 AENTATNTNLGT
+359 
-371 LSTTDADTGDTFTY
+371 
-385 TLVNN
+385 
-390 SEAYFSING
+390 
-399 NTLKLAKTVDYETTK
+399 
-414 NLSITVKVTDANSHT
+414 
-429 FDKTFTFN
+429 
-437 ITDVNDETPSDI
+437 DI

-466 LVTLSATDADVGDT
+466 LVTLSATDADEGDT
-480 FTYTLVNN
+480 FSYTLVNN

-494 IDGNT
+494 ISGNT

-536 ANVNDETPSDIT
+536 TDVNDETPSDIT
-548 LTGSLIIAGNTAA
+548 LTGSLIIVGNTAA
-561 NTDLGTLSTIDAD
+561 NTDLGILSAIDVD
-574 DGDTFTYTLENNS
+574 EGDTLTYTLENNS
-587 AAYFAVDGNMLKLAK
+587 AAYFAIDGNTLKLAK

-607 TTKSLSITVR
+607 TTKRLIVTVR
-617 VTDNNSHTFD
+617 VTDANSHTFS

-632 TITVPNSNNNS
+632 TITDPNGNSNS

-668 DLGTLSTT
+668 DLGTLSTV
-676 DADTGDT
+676 DADAGDT
-683 FTYTLVDNS
+683 FTYTLINNNE
-692 AAYFAISGNTLKLAK
+692 AYFAINGNMLQLAK

-713 TKSLSI
+713 TKNLSI

-754 KTLVKGQAADT
+754 KTLVKGQVADT

-807 NMNINITADDGTNA
+807 DMNINITADDGTNT

-841 IKQFTVT
+841 IKQFTIT

-873 TYEWSSVD
+873 TYEWSSVN

-893 VFDPANTDAGILTI
+893 VFDPANTDSGILTI

-927 AESVSNDDDDGDGIS
+927 TESVSNDDDDGDGIS

-974 MGEDSS
+974 MGKDSS

-999 SNDTLTTGDIYDYVV
+999 SSDTSTTGDIYDYVV
-1014 EGLSAGAATVVIVEL
+1014 EGLSATGATTEVIIEL

-1047 WANFEVNTNNTI
+1047 WADFEVDINNTI
-1059 HSKTSTNCTD
+1059 HSKTSTTCAD
-1069 NSTWKAGLTTG
+1069 DSAWKAGLTTG

-1091 GANDT
+1091 SANDT

-1101 DNTGDANGVVASTIS
+1101 GNTGNANGVVASTIS
-1116 ITVPD
+1116 IAVPTSAPSES
-1121 LEDPMDPPSSGGSS
+1121 EDSADSSGSSS

-1160 AYYLIRRKRRFV
+1160 AYYLIRRKRRFA

>member
-9 ITALLVFFASQAFAV
+9 ITALLVFFTSQAFATEPV
-24 KPAVIKV
+24 VTKV
-31 ERTGVTTLTIT
+31 ERIDKKTVFITFDQPVELSTFSGWNKTIT
-42 HSQPIKR
+42 ILLSFTDFDSSLPQPKT
-49 LRTYSSYSISI
+49 TYYLGTS
-60 VANGKVYAGKARTR
+60 GKGVE
-74 FPTTLIKSVT
+74 FPVEEL
-84 AVNPNAD
+84 NPVD
-91 GYASIWNMA
+91 GYAQQIKIQFNENSFKLADDSGKNSIRIQLYYLL
-100 VRELAHLDADGVLY
+100 VRNIGGTQYSIGHTNANFPLAFNSNLAIISA
-114 FTNTDEMW
+114 NTLKANE
-122 LGQGNFVNSSSVTL
+122 GANSSYTL
-136 NRFHRVHDFS
+136 IAKD
-146 LCYQDCILNITST
+146 
-159 DTLSVNEGTS
+159 
-169 VNHTLVSSE
+169 
-178 DNTTFSLTENTGNL
+178 DNATFSIIENPSNL
-192 FSLTGATLTFNGTT
+192 FSLSGTNNTVLNFNGTNT
-206 ADFESNTKSYTV
+206 DFESNTKSYTV
-218 KVKATTGYKKT
+218 KVKATTGDGDDKNA
-229 EQIITVNLNDL
+229 EQTITVNLSNL
-240 NDETPAAITF
+240 NDETPTAITL

-256 VGNTAANT
+256 TENTTANT
-264 NLGTLSATDADAGD
+264 DLGTLSATDADAGD
-278 TLTYTLTNNNAA
+278 TFTYTLENNSAA
-290 YFAISGNTL
+290 YFAI
-299 KLAKTVDYQ
+299 D
-308 TTKNLSITVRVTD
+308 
-321 TNSHTLDKNFT
+321 
-332 FTITNPNIN
+332 
-341 SPTDITLSMG
+341 
-351 GSTDNHTI
+351 
-359 AENTATNTNLGT
+359 
-371 LSTTDADTGDTFTY
+371 
-385 TLVNN
+385 
-390 SEAYFSING
+390 G

-414 NLSITVKVTDANSHT
+414 NLNITVRVTDANSHT
-429 FDKTFTFN
+429 FSKNFTFD
-437 ITDVNDETPSDI
+437 IDDINDETPSDV
-449 TSTGNLNI
+449 TLTGSLTI
-457 AENTTVNTN
+457 AENTTDNTN
-466 LVTLSATDADVGDT
+466 LGTLSATDADEGDT
-480 FTYTLVNN
+480 FIYTLVNN

-536 ANVNDETPSDIT
+536 TDVNDETPSDIT
-548 LTGSLIIAGNTAA
+548 LTGNLIIIGNTAA

-574 DGDTFTYTLENNS
+574 EGDTFTYTLENNS
-587 AAYFAVDGNMLKLAK
+587 AAYFAIDGNTLKLAK

-607 TTKSLSITVR
+607 TTKRLIVTVR
-617 VTDNNSHTFD
+617 VTDANSHTFS

-632 TITVPNSNNNS
+632 TITDPNSNNNS

-668 DLGTLSTT
+668 NLGTLSTT
-676 DADTGDT
+676 DADMGDT
-683 FTYTLVDNS
+683 FTYTLINNS
-692 AAYFAISGNTLKLAK
+692 EAYFSINGNMLQLAK

-713 TKSLSI
+713 TKNLSI

-786 TTNFKIDGDKLKT
+786 TTSFKIDGDKLKT

-807 NMNINITADDGTNA
+807 NMDINITADDGTNT
-821 PATQAFTIAVITN
+821 PTTQAFTIAVITD

-907 TLKATTNTHSSER
+907 TLKATTNAHSSER

-927 AESVSNDDDDGDGIS
+927 TESVSNSDDDGDGIP

-974 MGEDSS
+974 MGKDSS

-999 SNDTLTTGDIYDYVV
+999 SSDTSTIGDIYDYVV
-1014 EGLSAGAATVVIVEL
+1014 EGLSATGVSTSVIIEL

-1047 WANFEVNTNNTI
+1047 WADFEVDINNTT
-1059 HSKTSTNCTD
+1059 HSKTSTTCTD

-1080 ATCLRL
+1080 ATCLML
-1086 TIKDG
+1086 AIKDG
-1091 GANDT
+1091 GVNDT

-1116 ITVPD
+1116 IAMPD
-1121 LEDPMDPPSSGGSS
+1121 LEDSIDPPSSGGSS